1 MEFREREGIQFGNNN
16 NSYDYGPWFM
26 VELGRKQ
33 ASKKTTT
40 SLIETI
46 ENTNLDEDGRVE
58 SVLRV
63 VERRPN
69 LLVELS

>member
-1 MEFREREGIQFGNNN
+1 MEFHEREGIQFGNSN

-26 VELGRKQ
+26 VEIGRKQ

-40 SLIETI
+40 SPIETI
-46 ENTNLDEDGRVE
+46 ENTNLDQDGSVE
-58 SVLRV
+58 PILRV

-69 LLVELS
+69 LLVEPG